1 MRPDPVFMGGTM
13 EKEWTVYILE
23 CGDGTL
29 YTGITDDLE
38 RRLKAHESGRGA
50 KYTRGRGPLKLR
62 YRETVPDKSTALKRE
77 CALKR
82 LRKHEKI
89 AIIHEKEN
97 ENQNHLA
104 ICPGEE
110 YTKHEEVRALCPPE
124 GSENEMKKERTLV
137 VLAAGIGSRFAGGV
151 KQLQSVGPSGEVIM
165 DYSIH
170 DAIEAGFNRVIFII
184 RHDIQE
190 LFDRIMGDRIRAIC
204 VKKGVEVL
212 CAYQEKTNLPGGFAC
227 PADRTKPWGTGHAL
241 LSCKGM
247 LHGGF
252 AVINA
257 DDYYGKD
264 AYRRAIEFLDSLE
277 ERSKGTY
284 GLIGFRLGNT
294 LSEHGGVTR
303 GLCRSHN
310 GWLTYIRETKN
321 IIKTPTGAVAEIDGE
336 ERHLNEEVPVSMN
349 MWGFTPDVL
358 DKLEER
364 FIEFLGESLHDPKSE
379 FLIPSEMGVL
389 LSREAVRIRVL
400 PTTSQWFGMT
410 YAEDMPG
417 VRKAFADMTE
427 QGIYTEPLF

>member
-1 MRPDPVFMGGTM
+1 M
-13 EKEWTVYILE
+13 
-23 CGDGTL
+23 
-29 YTGITDDLE
+29 
-38 RRLKAHESGRGA
+38 
-50 KYTRGRGPLKLR
+50 
-62 YRETVPDKSTALKRE
+62 KR
-77 CALKR
+77 
-82 LRKHEKI
+82 
-89 AIIHEKEN
+89 
-97 ENQNHLA
+97 
-104 ICPGEE
+104 
-110 YTKHEEVRALCPPE
+110 
-124 GSENEMKKERTLV
+124 ERTLV

-170 DAIEAGFNRVIFII
+170 DAIEAGFDRVIFII

-204 VKKGVEVL
+204 VEKGVEVL
-212 CAYQEKTNLPGGFAC
+212 CAYQEKENLPGGFQC
-227 PADRTKPWGTGHAL
+227 PADRAKPWGTGHAL

-264 AYRRAIEFLDSLE
+264 AYKRAIEFLDSLE
-277 ERSKGTY
+277 EGSRATY
-284 GLIGFRLGNT
+284 GLVGFRLGNT
-294 LSEHGGVTR
+294 LSDHGGVTR
-303 GLCRSHN
+303 GLCRSQN
-310 GWLTYIRETKN
+310 GWLTHIRETKN
-321 IIKTPTGAVAEIDGE
+321 IVKTPIGAEAVIGGALCLLDEDA
-336 ERHLNEEVPVSMN
+336 PVSMN

-358 DKLEER
+358 DKLEAR
-364 FIEFLGESLHDPKSE
+364 FIEFLGDNLNDPKSE

-417 VRKAFADMTE
+417 VRQAFADMAK
-427 QGIYTEPLF
+427 QGIYSDPLF